1 MRNFKYPKSFP
12 NKEEEFFL
20 QLLLSSEDDFPKLWK
35 QWKDQIVFDRL
46 DHATSKLIPFLYLRL
61 KEADIAD
68 NMAGRIQ
75 GAYKFTWYKNL
86 LIINAAKNVVSLLN
100 KENIPVILLKG
111 VPLLTNVYKNTGA
124 RSLGDA
130 DILVDPKHIKKAVD
144 IMTATDW
151 KYSCQS
157 PFSIN
162 SNSESPQ
169 LPSDKVIKEITLIND
184 QNVQIDMH
192 WSLFLS
198 KENKEHPMSF
208 DEVFKYS
215 INFDLKEVQCK
226 MPCYED
232 MIIHIIVHGAE
243 QIRQR
248 TLRWVLDVA
257 GIIRTMPIDW
267 RLLIEHIKKFDVA
280 MELNVG
286 FSYLL
291 KNFSIPVPESFIE
304 ELSKLPIEKDKI
316 KQYYKIANNNEITLY
331 RKILFL
337 WNGYRLYERKGNFLT
352 SWFYFI
358 DFVCKNRGIAG
369 KRQIPAFII
378 GYIKKNHRLFS

>member
-12 NKEEEFFL
+12 NKEEELFL
-20 QLLLSSEDDFPKLWK
+20 KLLLSSEDDFPKLWK
-35 QWKDQIVFDRL
+35 QWKDQIVFDHL
-46 DHATSKLIPFLYLRL
+46 DYATSKLIPFLYLRL
-61 KEADIAD
+61 KESDIAD
-68 NMAGRIQ
+68 NMTGRIR

-86 LIINAAKNVVSLLN
+86 LIIDAAKNVVSLLN

-111 VPLLTNVYKNTGA
+111 VPLLANIYKNTGA

-130 DILVDPKHIKKAVD
+130 DILVAPKHIKKAVD
-144 IMTATDW
+144 IMTANDW
-151 KYSCQS
+151 KYSYQS
-157 PFSIN
+157 PFYIN
-162 SNSESPQ
+162 NNSESP
-169 LPSDKVIKEITLIND
+169 SGKVIKEITLINN

-198 KENKEHPMSF
+198 KENKEYPMSF

-215 INFDLKEVQCK
+215 IDFDLKEVQCK
-226 MPCYED
+226 IPCYED

-248 TLRWVLDVA
+248 TLRWVLDVVS
-257 GIIRTMPIDW
+257 IMRTVPIDW
-267 RLLIEHIKKFDVA
+267 KFLIERIKKFEVA
-280 MELNVG
+280 VELNVA

-304 ELSKLPIEKDKI
+304 ELSKLPIKKDKI
-316 KQYYKIANNNEITLY
+316 KQYYKIANNNEITLH

-337 WNGYRLYERKGNFLT
+337 WNGYWLYERKGNFFT

-358 DFVCKNRGIAG
+358 DFVCRNRGIIR
-369 KRQIPAFII
+369 KQQIPAFII